1 MAILKAVDLGEEIL
15 GQLLVEVLD
24 ADFLVVDVLIQV
36 GDQAGGDILGSLG
49 GIVEDDVGAYA
60 VDHSGVDIAGEA
72 LGGLLLDFNG
82 VLILGGVEVGGGLY
96 QILVLSIGEGFP
108 EANGGLLIR
117 GGNADD
123 AQQHYK
129 SQQGGENRTHFHTH
143 VLHIPNVFV
152 LM

>member
-1 MAILKAVDLGEEIL
+1 MSRIGRLPIPVPAGVT
-15 GQLLVEVLD
+15 VTVD
-24 ADFLVVDVLIQV
+24 ADNE
-36 GDQAGGDILGSLG
+36 
-49 GIVEDDVGAYA
+49 GIEVQRG
-60 VDHSGVDIAGEA
+60 HMTI
-72 LGGLLLDFNG
+72 N
-82 VLILGGVEVGGGLY
+82 GGVFRNNRTGTLGGGLY

-143 VLHIPNVFV
+143 VLHIPNIFV